1 MKASFLFCRTSL
13 SLHRKAAFLMPPKV
27 QLENSF
33 CIAKA
38 YGFIYVSFILLTW
51 NECINNT
58 SPSNMSISAVAVAV
72 ASIWLCFFPFVIHF
86 FSKKYVLMLGVM
98 FQKKF
103 MLLDAL
109 CGILLLGKKNTA
121 QVQENA
127 QTRFPFSSWIAFFV
141 VWVIKWEWFRV

>member
-98 FQKKF
+98 FQKNF

-109 CGILLLGKKNTA
+109 CGILLLGKKKH
-121 QVQENA
+121 
-127 QTRFPFSSWIAFFV
+127 SSSAGKCTNKISLQFLDCFLCCV
-141 VWVIKWEWFRV
+141 GDKVRMV

>member
-58 SPSNMSISAVAVAV
+58 SPSNMSISAVAVA
-72 ASIWLCFFPFVIHF
+72 SIWLCFFPFVIHF

-98 FQKKF
+98 FQKISCF
-103 MLLDAL
+103 WMHYVASFFW
-109 CGILLLGKKNTA
+109 GKKH
-121 QVQENA
+121 
-127 QTRFPFSSWIAFFV
+127 SSSAGKCTNKISLQFLDCFLCCV
-141 VWVIKWEWFRV
+141 GDKVRMV